1 MEDST
6 DQKTDTVEEDIKS
19 VTNDEVVDE
28 NETEENDEVP
38 ENIRKIKI
46 LLSSNCY
53 INDQSCSVW
62 KKNIWNFIPF
72 LFTIYLFKFIT

>member
-1 MEDST
+1 MLPFYKRKRNLSEKTNATILSMEGST

-46 LLSSNCY
+46 KRKFCRTA
-53 INDQSCSVW
+53 
-62 KKNIWNFIPF
+62 
-72 LFTIYLFKFIT
+72 FTKLNNK